1 MCLFYLK
8 KHYSRTHPFPAPT
21 DTTCMFK
28 PPLPRTGL
36 LPAHWPTTMPAISSF
51 PPWGGMDWMP
61 ERKDCK
67 VTTHQ
72 LPVFLFIFHIILIGH
87 KLRIYLYSTMFCHLV
102 DNQAHS
108 FIPTRNCTTLVWS
121 QKHFLVSIKCNCIT
135 YKTTFCSI
143 CKRKSILLHT
153 EVSVYSTTTW
163 VVQISVFRLLQM
175 LKKYFPAL

>member
-1 MCLFYLK
+1 MCSFDLK
-8 KHYSRTHPFPAPT
+8 KIIAVLTLSRLPLTPPACSSPLSHGLVCCQPT
-21 DTTCMFK
+21 DQ
-28 PPLPRTGL
+28 PPCQRSPVSLPE
-36 LPAHWPTTMPAISSF
+36 
-51 PPWGGMDWMP
+51 GGWT
-61 ERKDCK
+61 ECLKEKIAKSLHTNSLCSC
-67 VTTHQ
+67 
-72 LPVFLFIFHIILIGH
+72 FIFHIMLIEH

-143 CKRKSILLHT
+143 CKRKSILLYT

-163 VVQISVFRLLQM
+163 VIQISVFRLLQM
-175 LKKYFPAL
+175 LKKYFSAL

>member
-1 MCLFYLK
+1 
-8 KHYSRTHPFPAPT
+8 
-21 DTTCMFK
+21 
-28 PPLPRTGL
+28 
-36 LPAHWPTTMPAISSF
+36 
-51 PPWGGMDWMP
+51 MP

-102 DNQAHS
+102 DDQAHS

-143 CKRKSILLHT
+143 CKRKLFCFILR
-153 EVSVYSTTTW
+153 SVYI
-163 VVQISVFRLLQM
+163 QRLLESYKSQFSDCSKCSRSIF
-175 LKKYFPAL
+175 LLCNSQSGYL